1 MSESFDISP
10 EIPYIRSHYIS
21 TRIYRYSHIY
31 SDIYNIYLLY
41 SVPKFSRI
49 SNTSPDQFILHTFI

>member
-1 MSESFDISP
+1 MTESFDISP
-10 EIPYIRSHYIS
+10 EVPYIRSHYIS

-41 SVPKFSRI
+41 SV
-49 SNTSPDQFILHTFI
+49 